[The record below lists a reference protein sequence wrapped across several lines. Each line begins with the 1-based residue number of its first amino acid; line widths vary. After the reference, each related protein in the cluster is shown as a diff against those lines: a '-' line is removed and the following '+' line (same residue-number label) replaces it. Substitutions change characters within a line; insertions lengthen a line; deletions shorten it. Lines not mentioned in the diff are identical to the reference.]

1 MELTLKMHDV
11 QMTILKEF
19 DDCTID
25 EMYQMFGALLIS
37 ATYSQAQIDNYII
50 EKAEELKE
58 DIKEDYTD
66 NYPEKN

>member
-37 ATYSQAQIDNYII
+37 ATYSQTQIDNYIT
-50 EKAEELKE
+50 EKAEALIEEKE
-58 DIKEDYTD
+58 E
-66 NYPEKN
+66 EKFFAKGS

>member
-11 QMTILKEF
+11 EMIIKKEY
-19 DDCTID
+19 DDTTID

-50 EKAEELKE
+50 ERAME
-58 DIKEDYTD
+58 IKEEAIEDVQFD
-66 NYPEKN
+66 D

>member
-37 ATYSQAQIDNYII
+37 ATYSQTQIDNYII
-50 EKAEELKE
+50 EKAEELRE
-58 DIKEDYTD
+58 DEDEVED
-66 NYPEKN
+66 SND